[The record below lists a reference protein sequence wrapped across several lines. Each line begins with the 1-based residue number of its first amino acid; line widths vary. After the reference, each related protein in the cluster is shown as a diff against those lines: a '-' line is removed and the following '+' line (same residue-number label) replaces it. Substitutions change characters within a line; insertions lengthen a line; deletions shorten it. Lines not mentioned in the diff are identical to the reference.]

1 MPIREI
7 SKGFSIN
14 NVVPYFQPIIDLTS
28 QRVWRYEC
36 LARFIAAND
45 KTFLPSEFL
54 YLVEREHHM
63 QALTEIMFCQSAR
76 YFRDLNMPWS
86 INISHS
92 DLENEQLAAVLLSHL
107 NDYPNP
113 ERVSIEIS
121 ALSALAAP
129 RAFATFVEQSI
140 GGGIGVFIDNVG
152 AKPGNI
158 IPLLNLPIRGI
169 KLAGGL
175 LKRYNHRCDALAP
188 WGADDDTTHEYVDN
202 IIAQCHHR
210 SISVV
215 AEHVETPLM
224 LEQLTNLP
232 IRYAQG
238 FVFSPPQAY
247 TEAVT
252 KIG

>member
-7 SKGFSIN
+7 SNGFNIN
-14 NVVPYFQPIIDLTS
+14 NVVPYFQPIMDLTS

-36 LARFIAAND
+36 LARFIAADD

-54 YLVEREHHM
+54 YLVQREHHM
-63 QALTEIMFCQSAR
+63 QALTEAMFCQSAS

-92 DLENEQLAAVLLSHL
+92 DLENSQLTDILLSHL

-121 ALSALAAP
+121 ALSALNAP
-129 RAFATFVEQSI
+129 DAFAHFVKQSSD
-140 GGGIGVFIDNVG
+140 GGIGVFIDNVG

-158 IPLLNLPIRGI
+158 APLLELPIRGI

-188 WGADDDTTHEYVDN
+188 WHAEDDATHDYVDH
-202 IIAQCHHR
+202 ILAQCQQR
-210 SISVV
+210 NISVI
-215 AEHVETPLM
+215 AEHIETSLM
-224 LEQLTNLP
+224 LEQLSHLP

-238 FVFSPPQAY
+238 FVFSPPQAG
-247 TEAVT
+247 TSNA
-252 KIG
+252 